1 MHGVDIA
8 RMVQTHVT
16 GGGVGAA
23 LVLTSQCDSPTRGTS
38 RDLGDYLSIF
48 CGSHHPPITMY
59 LPSQEKLKP
68 ESSFS
73 GVCWANK
80 NCWQKGLSVERAL

>member
-59 LPSQEKLKP
+59 LPIPRKVEARKLSLRCVLGKL
-68 ESSFS
+68 
-73 GVCWANK
+73 ALLAK
-80 NCWQKGLSVERAL
+80 RAEC